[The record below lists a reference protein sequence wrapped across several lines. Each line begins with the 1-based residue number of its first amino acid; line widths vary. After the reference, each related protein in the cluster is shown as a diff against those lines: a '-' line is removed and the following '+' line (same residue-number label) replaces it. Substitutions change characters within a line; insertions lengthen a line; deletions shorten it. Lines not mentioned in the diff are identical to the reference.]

1 MTEIPINCLF
11 DKGIT
16 GCGGTHVA
24 LTNNKNT
31 IVAVP
36 YISLVKNK
44 VNQHEGK
51 VLGVY
56 GDIDQSEIEHYILTN
71 DLKKIMVTYNSLPR
85 VITTL
90 KQFDYDPY
98 QDFFLL
104 VDEWHVLFNS
114 YVFRKEDI
122 REVLD
127 EAPKFKAVTY
137 MTATPIEEKY
147 LFKEFKHLPIV
158 EIN

>member
-1 MTEIPINCLF
+1 
-11 DKGIT
+11 
-16 GCGGTHVA
+16 